1 MIKRVILVSV
11 LSLGIF
17 VSCGKEN
24 AKSKIKKENLVEAQ
38 KRDANSVGA
47 PIVSFDKSEYD
58 FGTVNEGEIVETTFV
73 LTNKG
78 KSDLLILDAK
88 ATCGCTVPKW
98 SKDPIKPGEKSEIQV
113 RFNTS
118 GKPNKQTKTVTLT
131 TNTEKGIEM
140 VKISGMVKPKKK
152 K

>member
-1 MIKRVILVSV
+1 MKRVILVSV